1 MTTNPYAAPKA
12 AVADETVV
20 LDADFVPGGDSRPA
34 GHGWAWIVESWRLF
48 KRQPLLWIGMWL
60 VFVVIM
66 IGAGIIPL
74 LGALLTGLFWPVFVA
89 GFVIGCRALDEGG
102 ELEFRHLF
110 AGFRERVGT
119 LLGVGALTLLASF
132 IIGMVVGLGVG
143 VGAFTAM
150 KGDAET
156 MAALGGTTMLLMV
169 LLTVALL
176 VPVMMAAW
184 FAPALVVFQQE
195 GVIDSM
201 KQSFG
206 ACLKNIVPF
215 LLYGVLFLLLG
226 VLASLPIFLGWLVL
240 GPMLSA
246 SVYTSYKD
254 IFLKPRG

>member
-20 LDADFVPGGDSRPA
+20 LDADFVAGGESRPA
-34 GHGWAWIVESWRLF
+34 GHGWTWIAESWRLF
-48 KRQPLLWIGMWL
+48 KRQPLLWIGMWV
-60 VFVVIM
+60 VFAVIM
-66 IGAGIIPL
+66 IGVGIIPF
-74 LGALLTGLFWPVFVA
+74 LGALLTGVFWPVFVA

-102 ELEFRHLF
+102 ELEFGHLF
-110 AGFRERVGT
+110 AGFRDRIGT
-119 LLGVGALTLLASF
+119 LLGVGALTLVASF

-143 VGAFTAM
+143 VGAFSTM
-150 KGDAET
+150 SGDAEA
-156 MAALGGTTMLLMV
+156 MAALGGTTV
-169 LLTVALL
+169 LLTVLITLALL
-176 VPVMMAAW
+176 LPVMMAAW

-201 KQSFG
+201 KQSFAG
-206 ACLKNIVPF
+206 CLKNIVPF
-215 LLYGVLFLLLG
+215 LVYGVVFLLLG

-254 IFLKPRG
+254 IYLRPR